1 MKKAYTAPEIMF
13 EDFTISTNIAA
24 GCEAKSD
31 LQAGGRCGFKWGKKI
46 IFVDET
52 TGCSVEVVSGDGNY
66 DGLCYHNP
74 SEDYN
79 VFNS

>member
-1 MKKAYTAPEIMF
+1 MKKAYIAPEIMF

-31 LQAGGRCGFKWGKKI
+31 LQAGGQCGFKWGKSV
-46 IFVDET
+46 IFTDEVLSCT
-52 TGCSVEVVSGDGNY
+52 KKVVSGDGNY

>member
-1 MKKAYTAPEIMF
+1 MKKAYIAPEIMF

-31 LQAGGRCGFKWGKKI
+31 LLAGGQCGFKWGKKV
-46 IFVDET
+46 IFTEQVL
-52 TGCSVEVVSGDGNY
+52 GCTVKVVPGDGNY